1 MKLGAI
7 DIDELFL
14 KSKRLEIRI
23 SEDLYK
29 DLKKT
34 AAYYKMT
41 VSSFARYILVSAIE
55 QSRERG
61 IGE

>member
-7 DIDELFL
+7 DINELFL
-14 KSKRLEIRI
+14 KNKRLEIRI

-34 AAYYKMT
+34 ADYYKMT